1 MATHRPYRPAVGMEK
16 ALEEIR
22 SGPGVRDEQAPV
34 DACLAPFEQG
44 RFEFR

>member
-34 DACLAPFEQG
+34 DACPAPFEQG